1 MKTDSLLD
9 VAMAEETARFDRRKT
24 LRISKPPVQLASN
37 HERSVISQEMLTA
50 LRETEFA
57 HWQTTGGDF
66 LSSSYQTSRAK
77 RKIGGWGS
85 TRLWL
90 LALAGVSVALLT
102 GCSGSYAESPAAPVP
117 PPEVPVQRV
126 VEKAIPLRFEF
137 TGHTIAAHQV
147 DARARVGGYVI
158 NASFGEG
165 DFIKA
170 GTLLFEIDPRPF
182 TAIHAKAEA
191 EVALAK
197 AAADLARQELARAE
211 RLGQTDAIAVEELE
225 RKRTALETS
234 GAALSA
240 AIAQREA
247 AALDVEFTKVKA
259 PVDGRIG
266 RALVKPGNLVSG
278 GDANGTLLTT
288 LVTVSPMHVLFNLD
302 EPAYQQLTA
311 LRATGKTLAA
321 ELKFGQSDEVWA
333 GHIDYLAPT
342 LDARSGTAQA
352 RVVVSNADGRLSPG
366 LFARVSVLAETERAR
381 VIVPES
387 AIGAFQGSRFV
398 LVVDEHN
405 KLVHRQVS
413 LGERRGAE
421 RLVLAGLAAGESIV
435 VNGLQ
440 RVRPGMTVQ
449 PVQAPLARN

>member
-1 MKTDSLLD
+1 MKTDSRLD
-9 VAMAEETARFDRRKT
+9 VAMAEETAWRDRRKT

-37 HERSVISQEMLTA
+37 HERPVISPDMLGV
-50 LRETEFA
+50 RSPK
-57 HWQTTGGDF
+57 G
-66 LSSSYQTSRAK
+66 R
-77 RKIGGWGS
+77 RPMV
-85 TRLWL
+85 LWL
-90 LALAGVSVALLT
+90 SAFMAAAAITVS
-102 GCSGSYAESPAAPVP
+102 GCSKSSNLTTVTGNPAA
-117 PPEVPVQRV
+117 PEVPVQRV

-165 DFIKA
+165 DFVKA

-225 RKRTALETS
+225 RKRTALETA
-234 GAALSA
+234 GAAFSA

-259 PVDGRIG
+259 PVDGLIG

-302 EPAYQQLTA
+302 ESAHQQLKA

-321 ELKFGQSDEVWA
+321 ELKLGHSDEIWA
-333 GHIDYLAPT
+333 GHFDYLAPT

-352 RVVVSNADGRLSPG
+352 RVVVANADGRLSPG
-366 LFARVSVLAETERAR
+366 LFVRVAVLAETEQAR

-405 KLVHRQVS
+405 KLAHRQVS

-421 RLVLAGLAAGESIV
+421 RLVLAGLSAGESIV

-449 PVQAPLARN
+449 PVQTPLPSN